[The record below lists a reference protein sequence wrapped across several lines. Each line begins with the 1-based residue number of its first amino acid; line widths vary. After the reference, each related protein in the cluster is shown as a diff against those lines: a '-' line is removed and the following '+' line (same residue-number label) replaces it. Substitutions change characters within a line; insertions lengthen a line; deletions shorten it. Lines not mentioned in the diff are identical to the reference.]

1 MMGWRCNKRG
11 WLLLR
16 IDGLSSDLVL
26 GFGALG
32 AVWRIEAYSGVGIH
46 HFHSSSIKQTKS
58 LSWKLKYYISHM
70 HHHHHHHH

>member
-32 AVWRIEAYSGVGIH
+32 AVWRIEAYLGVRIP
-46 HFHSSSIKQTKS
+46 
-58 LSWKLKYYISHM
+58 LSFFNN
-70 HHHHHHHH
+70 